1 MSGAK
6 AESSIFNKADTDMIS
21 TVIVDPMAPNVIQS
35 RKMFLGRTA
44 LAAEVADGVLAV
56 VPGDV

>member
-6 AESSIFNKADTDMIS
+6 AESSIFNKAAMIS
-21 TVIVDPMAPNVIQS
+21 TVIVDPMASNVVQS

-44 LAAEVADGVLAV
+44 LVAEVADDVLAV
-56 VPGDV
+56 VPGNA